1 MGGDGRRALADRLLP
16 AQGMSRGRE
25 PSPPV
30 PAPTGRPGAA
40 RAGGAARWPRAALL
54 LTLGAASLPACT
66 GAQVGPGGSSD
77 APAST
82 SVTPEAAA
90 AAADSPRHRV
100 AALAELAA
108 QGDAAAREE
117 LRALAVVEPGG
128 PVAEHAAL
136 ALGAA
141 LLEEGQREEALP
153 HLRRA
158 SRGGVVPAYA
168 RVLLARAVLEDPGA
182 KGAPVQEA
190 LELLRPVPGHAETPG
205 LAGAA
210 RLRLLQLASRAGEW
224 AEAASW
230 GRGLLADEAA
240 VDPAILDEARWL
252 TAESLRLA
260 GERDASVEVYRR
272 IWRETPGSPWGTKA
286 RERLAAAGVDAAPAA
301 PAERLAWI
309 EQLQKVGLH
318 REALEALAPLL
329 GAAADDETRS
339 RATQLAARSH
349 FVLRENERVV
359 ERAESLRRRA
369 PDSTWAALAAL
380 EAMRALGR
388 GDHIAEVRRWEAWL
402 RERHPRTPTAHEA
415 RYYLGSVVGA
425 AEGEERGIALLR
437 EVAASDGP
445 RAPDALW
452 RIAWLERRRGRDAAA
467 REGLERLLERHP
479 ESGYLA
485 AALYWLARL
494 AGEPDGA
501 RARELYRRVRE
512 EFPRDYYGRRAAE
525 RLEQL
530 GERLRPLEG
539 SGAGP
544 AVDPLTDPA
553 RRPEPAYRKAVELRR
568 IGLPGLAALELATLP
583 TESDPALHLARLHL
597 LARAG
602 DTWNAIAGLI
612 ASPAVKITAQPL
624 GDPDVPAQ
632 VWETLYPYPYRA
644 AFAAAARRR
653 APSSHPFDA
662 WLLAALSRRES
673 RIWPRAVSG
682 AGAVGLMQLTPDTA
696 ARVARTIGR
705 EPPGREGLFDPAV
718 NLELGAAYLASL
730 VEQFG
735 GEWAPAIASYNAG
748 EHVVRGWWAARPA
761 GQSIDEWIENIPYV
775 ETRLYVK
782 AILGDYQ
789 NYRELYPQAMAGGA
803 SASGR

>member
-1 MGGDGRRALADRLLP
+1 MADRLLR
-16 AQGMSRGRE
+16 ARCMSISRE
-25 PSPPV
+25 PSPPRS
-30 PAPTGRPGAA
+30 AAAGRSRRA
-40 RAGGAARWPRAALL
+40 RTRLGARWPRAALL
-54 LTLGAASLPACT
+54 LALGAGSFPACT
-66 GAQVGPGGSSD
+66 GAQAGPGGSS
-77 APAST
+77 ATPAST
-82 SVTPEAAA
+82 PVTLEAADA
-90 AAADSPRHRV
+90 AENPRVRV
-100 AALAELAA
+100 AMLAELAA
-108 QGDAAAREE
+108 QGDAGARER
-117 LRALAVVEPGG
+117 LRALAAAEPAGA
-128 PVAEHAAL
+128 VAEHAAL

-141 LLEEGQREEALP
+141 LLEEGRREDALP

-158 SRGGVVPAYA
+158 ARGGVVPAYA
-168 RVLLARAVLEDPGA
+168 RVLLARAVIEDPDA

-190 LELLRPVPGHAETPG
+190 LELLRPVPADAETAG

-224 AEAASW
+224 AEAARW
-230 GRGLLADEAA
+230 GRALLAEEAA

-260 GERDASVEVYRR
+260 GERDDSLEVYRR
-272 IWRETPGSPWGTKA
+272 IWRETPGSPWGTRA
-286 RERLAAAGVDAAPAA
+286 RERLAAAGVDAAPGP

-329 GAAADDETRS
+329 GADDDGETRS

-388 GDHIAEVRRWEAWL
+388 GDHIAEVRAWDAWL
-402 RERHPRTPTAHEA
+402 RERHPHTPTAHEA
-415 RYYLGSVVGA
+415 RYYLGSIVGA

-445 RAPDALW
+445 RAADALW

-467 REGLERLLERHP
+467 REGLEGLLERHP
-479 ESGYLA
+479 DSGYRA
-485 AALYWLARL
+485 AALYWLARF
-494 AGEPDGA
+494 AEEPEGA
-501 RARELYRRVRE
+501 RARELYRQVRA

-525 RLEQL
+525 RLEGM

-539 SGAGP
+539 SGEGP

-568 IGLPGLAALELATLP
+568 IGLSGLAALELATLP
-583 TESDPALHLARLHL
+583 TESDPPLHLARMHL

-602 DTWNAIAGLI
+602 DTWNAIGALI

-624 GDPDVPAQ
+624 GDPDVPMQ
-632 VWETLYPYPYRA
+632 VWETLYPYPYRG
-644 AFAAAARRR
+644 AFADAARRR
-653 APSSHPFDA
+653 APASHRFDA

-696 ARVARTIGR
+696 ARVARSIGR
-705 EPPGREGLFDPAV
+705 QPPGREGLFDPAV

-730 VEQFG
+730 VEEFG

-761 GQSIDEWIENIPYV
+761 GQAIDEWIENIPYV

-782 AILGDYQ
+782 AILGDYE
-789 NYRELYPQAMAGGA
+789 NYRELYPQAPAA
-803 SASGR
+803 APAPAPAR